1 MEWGERK
8 WFGALE
14 KRKTASLYS
23 RKAMS
28 PTKAQV
34 LDADSPTCEL
44 SSPPTWSGQTS
55 LSGTVGCL

>member
-1 MEWGERK
+1 MEWGKRK
-8 WFGALE
+8 WVGALE

-34 LDADSPTCEL
+34 LDANRIL
-44 SSPPTWSGQTS
+44 
-55 LSGTVGCL
+55 